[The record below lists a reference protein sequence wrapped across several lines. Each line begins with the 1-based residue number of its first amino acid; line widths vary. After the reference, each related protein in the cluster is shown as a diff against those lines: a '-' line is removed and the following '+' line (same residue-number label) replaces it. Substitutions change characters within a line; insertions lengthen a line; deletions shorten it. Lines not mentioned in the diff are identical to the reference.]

1 MVDKRVLI
9 NFSGAQHEAIAEAAN
24 KSGLSFSAFVRMSSI
39 VAATKAGVEVAKPE
53 TSDADNIQVVE

>member
-9 NFSGAQHEAIAEAAN
+9 NFSGAQHEAVSEAAN
-24 KSGLSFSAFVRMSSI
+24 KSGLSFSAFVRMSSV

-53 TSDADNIQVVE
+53 ATDAENIQVVE